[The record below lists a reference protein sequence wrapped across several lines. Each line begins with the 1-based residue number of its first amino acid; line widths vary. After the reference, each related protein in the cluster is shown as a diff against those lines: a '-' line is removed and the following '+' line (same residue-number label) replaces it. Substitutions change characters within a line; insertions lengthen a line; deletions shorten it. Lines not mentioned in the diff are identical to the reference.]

1 MKHLYLL
8 LLWLST
14 FYVSSAQSLSVPQ
27 AYFSALIVENMDSSL
42 NWYTN
47 ILQFEVVNQVDLKE
61 RGLRQANLS
70 NGETWI
76 ELIELSGAIG
86 KAELQESLPPNPR
99 LQGFFKFGFRVND
112 FDLWKD
118 HFIKHQLIGSSAI
131 VKDPNMG
138 KRMFIIKDPD
148 GNRIQFFEK

>member
-14 FYVSSAQSLSVPQ
+14 FYVGSAQSLSVPQ

-47 ILQFEVVNQVDLKE
+47 ILQFEVVNQLDLKE

-76 ELIELSGAIG
+76 ELIELSSSIG
-86 KAELQESLPPNPR
+86 KKELEESFSPNLR
-99 LQGFFKFGFRVND
+99 LQGFFKFGFIVED
-112 FDLWKD
+112 FDQWKD
-118 HFIKHQLIGSSAI
+118 HFLAYQLIEKSSI
-131 VKDPNMG
+131 VKDPNTE
-138 KRMFIIKDPD
+138 KRMLIIKDPD